1 MNGNIDIEV
10 FVKML
15 GNIAIEIYDKTF
27 IKMWVIHVLTQSV
40 RERERERERERKI
53 ERERCIKVYVRKG

>member
-15 GNIAIEIYDKTF
+15 GNMAIEIYDKTF
-27 IKMWVIHVLTQSV
+27 IKMWVIHVLTQS
-40 RERERERERERKI
+40 ERERERK
-53 ERERCIKVYVRKG
+53 RARARDVLKCM

>member
-15 GNIAIEIYDKTF
+15 GNMAIEIYDKTF
-27 IKMWVIHVLTQSV
+27 IKMWVIHVLTQS
-40 RERERERERERKI
+40 ERERERERKREI
-53 ERERCIKVYVRKG
+53 ARER